1 MEKYLW
7 EEMTTSEI
15 RSKQLTLKELYESKK
30 NKISQLL
37 DDLDQLDEEYV
48 KSEKELNKRIRR

>member
-15 RSKQLTLKELYESKK
+15 RSKQLTLKELYENKK

-37 DDLDQLDEEYV
+37 DDLDLLDEEYV